1 MSSIK
6 NVVIIKVILAVVCI
20 AAGVVSFFVL
30 AGIFSS
36 VDFYADTISAL
47 DKSISKVM
55 ELSAAAVA

>member
-30 AGIFSS
+30 AGILSS
-36 VDFYADTISAL
+36 VDFYSDTKSAIENSRSNV
-47 DKSISKVM
+47 K
-55 ELSAAAVA
+55 